1 MGFPKGPADAIH
13 KVMASANTPG
23 KAKPVKIGTAMK
35 ITRPQIGDALKIN
48 RPVSMGKGT
57 RQFR

>member
-1 MGFPKGPADAIH
+1 MGFPQGPADAIH